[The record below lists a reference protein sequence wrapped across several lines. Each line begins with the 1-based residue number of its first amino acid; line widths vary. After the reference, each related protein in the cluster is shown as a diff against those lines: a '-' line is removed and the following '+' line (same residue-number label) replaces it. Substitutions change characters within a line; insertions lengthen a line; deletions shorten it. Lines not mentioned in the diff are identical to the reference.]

1 MSQGHPLGP
10 LLGHDLMTVD
20 TVVKGCEDSAKVEHK
35 KGPKPSR
42 RKEKPNEIGVVKV
55 KDELQ

>member
-1 MSQGHPLGP
+1 
-10 LLGHDLMTVD
+10 MTVD